1 MAAVSV
7 KRSILFRCHCP
18 SSGSLIL
25 SGQIVHINEAKA
37 NWPFTTKDNVLLTP
51 RPSYSSTV
59 NLFSLSNFNL
69 YFYFPSYIDPTSI
82 HIDKNNKTKIRL
94 SYDEKNYENLGGS
107 DLVGLQPGWITFSS
121 ICIILHIIRK
131 PI

>member
-37 NWPFTTKDNVLLTP
+37 NWPFTTKDNVLVTP

-59 NLFSLSNFNL
+59 IGVRAGGGGEGGCSPPKFWA
-69 YFYFPSYIDPTSI
+69 T
-82 HIDKNNKTKIRL
+82 HIFWAAR
-94 SYDEKNYENLGGS
+94 EKLGKAS
-107 DLVGLQPGWITFSS
+107 FLTRFRVF
-121 ICIILHIIRK
+121 
-131 PI
+131 